1 MAQDQCNALFE
12 EKNKKREYGK
22 RRYWN
27 MFEED
32 KHKLKEYGR
41 KPGKIVGRRQ
51 TENERIHERIQKNL
65 F

>member
-41 KPGKIVGRRQ
+41 KPGKIV
-51 TENERIHERIQKNL
+51 
-65 F
+65 

>member
-1 MAQDQCNALFE
+1 MCRWYYKENKEEILKMAQDQCNALFE

-41 KPGKIVGRRQ
+41 KPGKIV
-51 TENERIHERIQKNL
+51 
-65 F
+65 

>member
-1 MAQDQCNALFE
+1 MCRWYYKENKEEILKMAQDQCNALFE

-32 KHKLKEYGR
+32 KYKLKEYGR
-41 KPGKIVGRRQ
+41 KPGKIV
-51 TENERIHERIQKNL
+51 
-65 F
+65 